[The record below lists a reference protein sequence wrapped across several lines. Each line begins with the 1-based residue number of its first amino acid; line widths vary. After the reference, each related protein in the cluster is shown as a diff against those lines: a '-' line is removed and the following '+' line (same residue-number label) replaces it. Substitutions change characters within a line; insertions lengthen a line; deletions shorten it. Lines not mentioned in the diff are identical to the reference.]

1 MALICLNKS
10 SMRYIVGLG
19 FMCMLIACS
28 SEPENHLPRPKG
40 FNRIDLP
47 SATYKSVEAGHPY
60 QFEISR
66 YAQVIPD
73 TVTIGNKKEVFKA
86 EPHWI
91 YLYYPRWDA
100 FIQITYKPLGGDKQK
115 MKALIKDAFALAYKH
130 QGKASGI
137 HDFVMTT
144 KDGRKAGL
152 IELNG
157 EVATSLQFF
166 TTDSSKHFLRGA
178 IYVKTATQNDSLAP
192 IIHFLK
198 QDALHL
204 IETLSWK

>member
-1 MALICLNKS
+1 
-10 SMRYIVGLG
+10 MRYL
-19 FMCMLIACS
+19 LILLILWSCQVNTEQTNS
-28 SEPENHLPRPKG
+28 LPRPKG
-40 FNRIDLP
+40 FNRIVMP
-47 SATYKSVEAGHPY
+47 PAVFHPVEKGHPY
-60 QFEISR
+60 QFEISK

-73 TVTIGNKKEVFKA
+73 TAEIGNKKKIWKA

-91 YLYYPRWDA
+91 YIYYPRWDA
-100 FIQITYKPLGGDKQK
+100 FIQITYKALGGDRKK
-115 MKALIKDAFALAYKH
+115 MNALINDSYALAYKH

-137 HDFVMTT
+137 QDYVMTT
-144 KDGRKAGL
+144 TDGRKAGL

-192 IIHFLK
+192 IIQFLK
-198 QDALHL
+198 QDAIHL
-204 IETLSWK
+204 VQTLRWQD

>member
-1 MALICLNKS
+1 MI
-10 SMRYIVGLG
+10 RYLFI
-19 FMCMLIACS
+19 IAFLWSCGS
-28 SEPENHLPRPKG
+28 ATEQADYLPRPKG
-40 FNRIDLP
+40 YNRIVLP
-47 SATYKSVEAGHPY
+47 EAVYQQVEKGHPY

-73 TVTIGNKKEVFKA
+73 TAEIGNKSKVWKA

-91 YLYYPRWDA
+91 YIYYPRWDA
-100 FIQITYKPLGGDKQK
+100 FIQITYKSLGGDRAK
-115 MKALIKDAFALAYKH
+115 MNALINDSFALAYKH
-130 QGKASGI
+130 QGKAAGI
-137 HDFVMTT
+137 HDYIMTT
-144 KDGRKAGL
+144 TDGRKAGL

-198 QDALHL
+198 QDAIHL
-204 IETLSWK
+204 VQTLRWQD

>member
-1 MALICLNKS
+1 MMRFLFICSIVVALLACEQKQ
-10 SMRYIVGLG
+10 VGD
-19 FMCMLIACS
+19 A
-28 SEPENHLPRPKG
+28 PRPKG
-40 FNRIDLP
+40 YNRIELP
-47 SATYKSVEAGHPY
+47 SAKYIPLEPGHPY
-60 QFEISR
+60 QFEMSA
-66 YAQVIPD
+66 YAKVIPD

-100 FIQITYKPLGGDKQK
+100 FIQITYKSLGGDQQK
-115 MKALIKDAFALAYKH
+115 LKALINDSFALAYKH
-130 QGKASGI
+130 QGKAAGI
-137 HDFVMTT
+137 HDYVMTT
-144 KDGRKAGL
+144 TDGRKAGL

-166 TTDSSKHFLRGA
+166 TTDSTKHFLRGA

-192 IIHFLK
+192 IIRFLK

-204 IETLSWK
+204 IQTLSWK

>member
-1 MALICLNKS
+1 MGLICHNN
-10 SMRYIVGLG
+10 MIRYLFVLGIIFNLLACAQKQVGDV
-19 FMCMLIACS
+19 
-28 SEPENHLPRPKG
+28 PRPKG
-40 FNRIDLP
+40 YNRIEMP
-47 SATYKSVEAGHPY
+47 AQTYKALETGHPY
-60 QFEISR
+60 QFEVST
-66 YAQVIPD
+66 YANVIPD
-73 TVTIGNKKEVFKA
+73 TVTIGNKKEIFKA

-100 FIQITYKPLGGDKQK
+100 FIQITYKSLGGDKQK
-115 MKALIKDAFALAYKH
+115 MKALINDAFALAYKH
-130 QGKASGI
+130 QGKAAGI
-137 HDFVMTT
+137 HDYVMTT

-192 IIHFLK
+192 IIQFLK

-204 IETLSWK
+204 IHTLSWK

>member
-1 MALICLNKS
+1 MMRFLFICSIVVALLACEQKQ
-10 SMRYIVGLG
+10 VGD
-19 FMCMLIACS
+19 A
-28 SEPENHLPRPKG
+28 PRPKG
-40 FNRIDLP
+40 YNRIELP
-47 SATYKSVEAGHPY
+47 SAKYIPLESGHPY
-60 QFEISR
+60 QFEMSA
-66 YAQVIPD
+66 YAKVIPD

-100 FIQITYKPLGGDKQK
+100 FIQITYKSLGGDQQK
-115 MKALIKDAFALAYKH
+115 LKALINDSFALAYKH
-130 QGKASGI
+130 QGKAAGI
-137 HDFVMTT
+137 HDYVMTT
-144 KDGRKAGL
+144 TDGRKAGL

-166 TTDSSKHFLRGA
+166 TTDSTKHFLRGA

-192 IIHFLK
+192 IIRFLK

-204 IETLSWK
+204 IQTLSWK

>member
-1 MALICLNKS
+1 
-10 SMRYIVGLG
+10 MRNILG
-19 FMCMLIACS
+19 FFFVAMMLFACS
-28 SEPENHLPRPKG
+28 SEPESHLPRPKG
-40 FNRIDLP
+40 YNRIDLP
-47 SATYKSVEAGHPY
+47 AATYKSLEVGHPY
-60 QFEISR
+60 QFEVSS

-100 FIQITYKPLGGDKQK
+100 FIQITYKSLGGDKQK
-115 MKALIKDAFALAYKH
+115 MKALIHDAFTLAYKH
-130 QGKASGI
+130 QGKAAGI
-137 HDFVMTT
+137 HDYVMTT
-144 KDGRKAGL
+144 TDGRKAGL

-166 TTDSSKHFLRGA
+166 TTDSSKHFMRGA

>member
-1 MALICLNKS
+1 MTKYLCLLGLVISLLACNKEQAGD
-10 SMRYIVGLG
+10 V
-19 FMCMLIACS
+19 
-28 SEPENHLPRPKG
+28 PRPKG
-40 FNRIDLP
+40 YNRIDLP
-47 SATYKSVEAGHPY
+47 KAQYVALGAGHPY
-60 QFEISR
+60 QFEVSKF
-66 YAQVIPD
+66 AKVIPD

-115 MKALIKDAFALAYKH
+115 MKALINDAFALAYKH
-130 QGKASGI
+130 QGKAAGI
-137 HDFVMTT
+137 HDYVMTT
-144 KDGRKAGL
+144 SDGRKAGL

-166 TTDSSKHFLRGA
+166 TTDSTKHFLRGA

-192 IIHFLK
+192 IIRFLK

-204 IETLSWK
+204 IQTLSWK

>member
-1 MALICLNKS
+1 MMKYLVIL
-10 SMRYIVGLG
+10 GLL
-19 FMCMLIACS
+19 FSIIAC
-28 SEPENHLPRPKG
+28 EQKQAGDVPRPKG
-40 FNRIDLP
+40 YNRLDLP
-47 SATYKSVEAGHPY
+47 VAQYVALEAGHPY
-60 QFEISR
+60 QFEVSQ

-115 MKALIKDAFALAYKH
+115 MKALINDAFALAYKH
-130 QGKASGI
+130 QGKAAGI
-137 HDFVMTT
+137 HDYVMTT
-144 KDGRKAGL
+144 QDGRKAGL

-192 IIHFLK
+192 IIRFLK

-204 IETLSWK
+204 IQTLSWK

>member
-1 MALICLNKS
+1 MMKYLVIL
-10 SMRYIVGLG
+10 GLL
-19 FMCMLIACS
+19 FSIIAC
-28 SEPENHLPRPKG
+28 EQKQAGDVPRPKG
-40 FNRIDLP
+40 YNRLDLP
-47 SATYKSVEAGHPY
+47 VAQYVALEAGHPY
-60 QFEISR
+60 QFQVSKF
-66 YAQVIPD
+66 AQVIPD

-115 MKALIKDAFALAYKH
+115 MKALINDAFALAYKH
-130 QGKASGI
+130 QGKAAGI
-137 HDFVMTT
+137 HDYVMTT
-144 KDGRKAGL
+144 QDGRKAGL

-192 IIHFLK
+192 IIRFLK

-204 IETLSWK
+204 IQTLSWK

>member
-1 MALICLNKS
+1 MRTLALIFLILSCLS
-10 SMRYIVGLG
+10 
-19 FMCMLIACS
+19 ACTS
-28 SEPENHLPRPKG
+28 TEEHADLPRPRGYNK
-40 FNRIDLP
+40 IELP
-47 SATYKSVEAGHPY
+47 PVKYTALEAGHPY
-60 QFEISR
+60 QFEVSA
-66 YAQVIPD
+66 YAKVIPD

-86 EPHWI
+86 EPHWL

-100 FIQITYKPLGGDKQK
+100 FIQITYKSLGGDKKK
-115 MKALIKDAFALAYKH
+115 MKALINDAFALAYKH
-130 QGKASGI
+130 QSKAAGI

-144 KDGRKAGL
+144 TDGRKAGL

-178 IYVKTATQNDSLAP
+178 VYVKTATKNDSLAP
-192 IIHFLK
+192 IIHFIK
-198 QDALHL
+198 ADALHL

>member
-1 MALICLNKS
+1 MGIICALL
-10 SMRYIVGLG
+10 
-19 FMCMLIACS
+19 ACEQKQTS
-28 SEPENHLPRPKG
+28 DVPRPKG
-40 FNRIDLP
+40 YNRIDLP
-47 SATYKSVEAGHPY
+47 EAQYVSLEAGHPY
-60 QFEISR
+60 QFEVSKF
-66 YAQVIPD
+66 AKVIPD

-115 MKALIKDAFALAYKH
+115 MKALINDAFALAYKH
-130 QGKASGI
+130 QGKAAGI
-137 HDFVMTT
+137 HDYVMTT
-144 KDGRKAGL
+144 TDGRKAGL

-166 TTDSSKHFLRGA
+166 TTDSTKHFLRGA

-192 IIHFLK
+192 IIRFLK

-204 IETLSWK
+204 IQTLSWK

>member
-1 MALICLNKS
+1 MMKYLYLMGIICALL
-10 SMRYIVGLG
+10 
-19 FMCMLIACS
+19 AC
-28 SEPENHLPRPKG
+28 EQKQTGDVPRPKG
-40 FNRIDLP
+40 YNRIDLP
-47 SATYKSVEAGHPY
+47 KAQYVSLEAGHPY
-60 QFEISR
+60 QFEVSKF
-66 YAQVIPD
+66 AKVIPD

-115 MKALIKDAFALAYKH
+115 MKALINDAFALAYKH
-130 QGKASGI
+130 QGKAAGI
-137 HDFVMTT
+137 HDYVMTT
-144 KDGRKAGL
+144 SDGRKAGL

-166 TTDSSKHFLRGA
+166 TTDSTKHFLRGA

-192 IIHFLK
+192 IIRFLK

-204 IETLSWK
+204 IQTLSWK

>member
-1 MALICLNKS
+1 MMKYLG
-10 SMRYIVGLG
+10 IVGLL
-19 FMCMLIACS
+19 FSLLAC
-28 SEPENHLPRPKG
+28 EQKQVGDVPRPKG
-40 FNRIDLP
+40 YNRIDLP
-47 SATYKSVEAGHPY
+47 AAQYVPLEAGHPY
-60 QFEISR
+60 QFEVSK

-100 FIQITYKPLGGDKQK
+100 FIQITYKTLGGDKQK
-115 MKALIKDAFALAYKH
+115 MKALINDAFALAYKH
-130 QGKASGI
+130 QAKAAGI
-137 HDFVMTT
+137 HDYIMTT
-144 KDGRKAGL
+144 SDGRKAGL

-166 TTDSSKHFLRGA
+166 TTDSTKHFLRGA

-192 IIHFLK
+192 VIRFLK

-204 IETLSWK
+204 IQTLSWK